1 LPTAKLVTGFNPDIK
16 MDKLF
21 VIAIG
26 GTGMRCLESF
36 THLCGTGMFDNQEI
50 EVLTLDTD
58 QNNGNK
64 GRVEELINLYN
75 RIKTSG
81 TAAGGTANA
90 NTFFS
95 AKLNLYRFWT
105 NYSSPGRE
113 NYKNIS
119 KISTGT
125 PEQQHANQLISDL
138 FLDTKSVQEFA
149 LDHGYRAQTHLGSM
163 LMYHGIVEA
172 ARNILKGSAVE
183 SQERELDAFMTKL
196 QNAGASARVFIFGS
210 VFGGTGASSIPVIP
224 QALQDFTKI
233 RSNGNASID
242 FSKAKFGSTLL
253 TEYFTF
259 NKPDTQ
265 QKSSKANSVIADSS
279 FFPLNSQAA
288 LQFYQSDPTVQKCY
302 KLLYHIGW
310 PVESKKI
317 DSHNTSSQTITGG
330 SAQKNPCHI
339 TELLCACAAYDFFT
353 RKTGFESAKADYL
366 YKAVEFKDNSFNF
379 SFDDFVGNENKAGEI
394 FVNKLGA
401 FFSLAHISLTRNG
414 AAFDDA
420 GIKGFIKQFENQ
432 KLYQYSTITDAE
444 CKDINEYF
452 KLFAYTFKD
461 AKFIPGWLY
470 QVRNSVAPGRFLF
483 DSKAFADNPAELRR
497 LDVGT
502 IFTDEKHHWPK
513 GGILSNR
520 YGTFVEKLINTGP
533 KNEQKVN
540 TTKEKFLAHIFNALT
555 ISQNFD
561 IN

>member
-1 LPTAKLVTGFNPDIK
+1 

-26 GTGMRCLESF
+26 GTGMRCLEAF
-36 THLCGTGMFDNQEI
+36 THLCGIGMFDNQEI
-50 EVLTLDTD
+50 EILTLDTD

-64 GRVEELINLYN
+64 GRVEELIGLYN
-75 RIKTSG
+75 RIKTTG
-81 TAAGGTANA
+81 TSVGGTPNA

-95 AKLNLYRFWT
+95 AKLNLHRFFT
-105 NYSSPGRE
+105 NYAGPGRE
-113 NYKNIS
+113 TYKNIS
-119 KISTGT
+119 KITTGS
-125 PEQQHANQLISDL
+125 PEQQKANKLISDL
-138 FLDTKSVQEFA
+138 FLDNSSVQEFA

-163 LMYHGIVEA
+163 LMYHGIIEA
-172 ARNILKGSAVE
+172 ARNIIKGAAVQ
-183 SQERELDAFMTKL
+183 SQERELDTFMGKL
-196 QNAGASARVFIFGS
+196 EGAGANARVFIFGS
-210 VFGGTGASSIPVIP
+210 IFGGTGASSIPVIP
-224 QALQDFTKI
+224 KALQDFVKI
-233 RSNGNASID
+233 RSNGKASID
-242 FSKAKFGSTLL
+242 FGKAKFGSTLL

-259 NKPDTQ
+259 SKPDDK
-265 QKSSKANSVIADSS
+265 QKASKANSVIADSS

-288 LQFYQSDPTVQKCY
+288 LQFYQSDPTVQRCY

-310 PVESKKI
+310 PIESKKI
-317 DSHNTSSQTITGG
+317 DGNNTSNQTITGG
-330 SAQKNPCHI
+330 SEQKNPCHI

-353 RKTGFESAKADYL
+353 RNDGFNSAKAEYL

-379 SFDDFVGNENKAGEI
+379 SFDDFIGNENKSGEI

-401 FFSLAHISLTRNG
+401 FFSLAHISLTKNG
-414 AAFDDA
+414 GAFDDA
-420 GIKGFIKQFENQ
+420 GIKGFIKQCENQ
-432 KLYQYSTITDAE
+432 KLNQYSTIADAE

-461 AKFIPGWLY
+461 ARFVPGWLY

-483 DSKAFADNPAELRR
+483 DSKAFPDNPSELKK

-502 IFTDEKHHWPK
+502 IFLDEKHHWSK
-513 GGILSNR
+513 GRFFSDR
-520 YGTFVEKLINTGP
+520 YNVFVENLINTNP
-533 KNEQKVN
+533 KEEQKVN

>member
-1 LPTAKLVTGFNPDIK
+1 

-26 GTGMRCLESF
+26 GTGMRCLEAF
-36 THLCGTGMFDNQEI
+36 THLCGIGMFDNQEI
-50 EVLTLDTD
+50 EILTLDTD

-64 GRVEELINLYN
+64 GRVEELIGLYN
-75 RIKTSG
+75 RIKTTG
-81 TAAGGTANA
+81 TGLGGTPNA

-95 AKLNLYRFWT
+95 AKLNLHRFFT
-105 NYSSPGRE
+105 NYAGPGRE
-113 NYKNIS
+113 TYKNIS
-119 KISTGT
+119 KIATGS
-125 PEQQHANQLISDL
+125 PEQQKANKLISDL
-138 FLDTKSVQEFA
+138 FLDNSSVQEFA

-172 ARNILKGSAVE
+172 ARNIIKGAAVQ
-183 SQERELDAFMTKL
+183 SQERELDTFMGKL
-196 QNAGASARVFIFGS
+196 ESAGADARVFIFGS
-210 VFGGTGASSIPVIP
+210 IFGGTGASSIPVIP
-224 QALQDFTKI
+224 KALQDFVKI

-242 FSKAKFGSTLL
+242 FARAKFGSTLL
-253 TEYFTF
+253 TAYFTF
-259 NKPDTQ
+259 NKPDDK
-265 QKSSKANSVIADSS
+265 QKASKANSIIADSS

-310 PVESKKI
+310 PIESKKI
-317 DSHNTSSQTITGG
+317 DGNNISNQTITGG
-330 SAQKNPCHI
+330 SEQKNPCHI

-353 RKTGFESAKADYL
+353 RKDGFNSAKADYL

-379 SFDDFVGNENKAGEI
+379 SFDDFIGNENKSGEI

-401 FFSLAHISLTRNG
+401 FFSLAHISLTKNG
-414 AAFDDA
+414 GAFDDA
-420 GIKGFIKQFENQ
+420 GIKGFIKQCENQ
-432 KLYQYSTITDAE
+432 KLNQYSTITDAE

-483 DSKAFADNPAELRR
+483 DSKAFPDNPTELKK

-502 IFTDEKHHWPK
+502 IFLDEKHHWSK
-513 GGILSNR
+513 GGLFRDR
-520 YGTFVEKLINTGP
+520 YDVFVEKLINTNH
-533 KNEQKVN
+533 KDEQKVN

>member
-1 LPTAKLVTGFNPDIK
+1 

-26 GTGMRCLESF
+26 GTGMRCLEAF
-36 THLCGTGMFDNQEI
+36 THLCGIGMFDNQEI
-50 EVLTLDTD
+50 EILTLDTD

-64 GRVEELINLYN
+64 GRVEELIGLYN
-75 RIKTSG
+75 RIKTTGSSV
-81 TAAGGTANA
+81 GGTPNA

-95 AKLNLYRFWT
+95 AKLNLHRFFT
-105 NYSSPGRE
+105 NYAGPGRE
-113 NYKNIS
+113 TYKNIS
-119 KISTGT
+119 KITTGST
-125 PEQQHANQLISDL
+125 EQQKANKLISDL
-138 FLDTKSVQEFA
+138 FLDNGSVQEFA

-172 ARNILKGSAVE
+172 ARNIIKGSEVQ
-183 SQERELDAFMTKL
+183 SQERELDAFMGKL
-196 QNAGASARVFIFGS
+196 ESAGANARVFIFGS
-210 VFGGTGASSIPVIP
+210 IFGGTGASSIPVIP
-224 QALQDFTKI
+224 KALQDFVKI

-242 FSKAKFGSTLL
+242 FAKAKFGSTLL
-253 TEYFTF
+253 TAYFTF
-259 NKPDTQ
+259 NKPDDK
-265 QKSSKANSVIADSS
+265 QKASKANSVIADSS

-310 PVESKKI
+310 PIESKKI
-317 DSHNTSSQTITGG
+317 DGNNISNQTITGG
-330 SAQKNPCHI
+330 SEQKNPCHI

-353 RKTGFESAKADYL
+353 RNDGLNNAKADYL

-379 SFDDFVGNENKAGEI
+379 SFDDFIGNENKSGEI

-401 FFSLAHISLTRNG
+401 FFSLAHISLTKNG
-414 AAFDDA
+414 GAFDDA
-420 GIKGFIKQFENQ
+420 GIKGFIKQCENQ
-432 KLYQYSTITDAE
+432 KLNQYSTITDAE

-470 QVRNSVAPGRFLF
+470 QVRNSVTPGRFLF
-483 DSKAFADNPAELRR
+483 DSKAFPDNPSELKK

-502 IFTDEKHHWPK
+502 IFLDEKHHWSK
-513 GGILSNR
+513 GGLFRDR
-520 YGTFVEKLINTGP
+520 YDLFVEKLINTNP
-533 KNEQKVN
+533 KDEQKVN

>member
-1 LPTAKLVTGFNPDIK
+1 

-36 THLCGTGMFDNQEI
+36 THLCGIGMFDNQEI
-50 EVLTLDTD
+50 EILTLDTD

-64 GRVEELINLYN
+64 GRVEELIAVYN
-75 RIKTSG
+75 RIKSTDV
-81 TAAGGTANA
+81 AAGGTPNA

-95 AKLNLYRFWT
+95 AKLNLHRFFT
-105 NYSSPGRE
+105 NYSGLGRE
-113 NYKNIS
+113 TYKNIS
-119 KISTGT
+119 KITTGT
-125 PEQQHANQLISDL
+125 PAQQKANKLISDL
-138 FLDTKSVQEFA
+138 FLDTASVQEFA
-149 LDHGYRAQTHLGSM
+149 LEHGYRAQTHLGSM

-172 ARNILKGSAVE
+172 ARNLLKGTAVQ
-183 SQERELDAFMTKL
+183 SQERELDGFITKMGS
-196 QNAGASARVFIFGS
+196 AGANARVFIFGS

-224 QALQDFTKI
+224 KALQDFVKI
-233 RSNGNASID
+233 RSNGNSSID
-242 FSKAKFGSTLL
+242 FAKAKFGSTLL

-259 NKPDTQ
+259 GKPDDQ
-265 QKSSKANSVIADSS
+265 QKKSKANSVIADSS
-279 FFPLNSQAA
+279 FFPINSQAA

-310 PVESKKI
+310 PIESKKI
-317 DSHNTSSQTITGG
+317 DGYNSSNKTITGG
-330 SAQKNPCHI
+330 TEQVNGCHI

-353 RKTGFESAKADYL
+353 RNDGFNSAKAEYL
-366 YKAVEFKDNSFNF
+366 YKAVEFTDNSFNF

-401 FFSLAHISLTRNG
+401 FFSLAHISLTKNG
-414 AAFDDA
+414 AAFNDS
-420 GIKGFIKQFENQ
+420 GIKGFIKQCENQ
-432 KLYQYSTITDAE
+432 KLNQYSTISDAE

-461 AKFIPGWLY
+461 AKFVPGWLY

-483 DSKAFADNPAELRR
+483 HSKAFPDNQAELKK

-502 IFTDEKHHWPK
+502 IFLDEKHHWAK
-513 GGILSNR
+513 GGLFGDR
-520 YGTFVEKLINTGP
+520 YDTFVSKLINTDP
-533 KNEQKVN
+533 KEEQKVN

>member
-1 LPTAKLVTGFNPDIK
+1 

-36 THLCGTGMFDNQEI
+36 THLCGIGMFDNQEI
-50 EVLTLDTD
+50 EILTLDTD

-64 GRVEELINLYN
+64 GRVEELIAVYN
-75 RIKTSG
+75 RIKSTD
-81 TAAGGTANA
+81 AAVGGTPNA

-95 AKLNLYRFWT
+95 AKLNLHRFFT
-105 NYSSPGRE
+105 NYSGLGRE
-113 NYKNIS
+113 TYKNIA
-119 KISTGT
+119 KITTGT
-125 PEQQHANQLISDL
+125 PEQQKANKLISDL
-138 FLDTKSVQEFA
+138 FLDTASVQEFS
-149 LDHGYRAQTHLGSM
+149 LEHGYRAQTHLGSM

-172 ARNILKGSAVE
+172 AKNLVKGTAVQ
-183 SQERELDAFMTKL
+183 SQERELDNFISKL
-196 QNAGASARVFIFGS
+196 ESAGANARVFIFGS

-224 QALQDFTKI
+224 KALQDFVKI
-233 RSNGNASID
+233 RSNGNSSID
-242 FSKAKFGSTLL
+242 FAKAKFGSTLL

-259 NKPDTQ
+259 GKPDDQ
-265 QKSSKANSVIADSS
+265 QKKSKANSVIADSS
-279 FFPLNSQAA
+279 FFPINSQAA

-310 PVESKKI
+310 PIESKKI
-317 DSHNTSSQTITGG
+317 DGGNSANQTITGG
-330 SAQKNPCHI
+330 TEQLNGCHI
-339 TELLCACAAYDFFT
+339 TELLSACAAYDFFT
-353 RKTGFESAKADYL
+353 RKDGFDSAKAEYL
-366 YKAVEFKDNSFNF
+366 YKAVEFTDNSFNF

-401 FFSLAHISLTRNG
+401 FFSLAHISLTKNG
-414 AAFDDA
+414 AAFNDS
-420 GIKGFIKQFENQ
+420 GIRGFIKQFESQ
-432 KLYQYSTITDAE
+432 KLNQYSTISDAE

-461 AKFIPGWLY
+461 ARFVPGWLY
-470 QVRNSVAPGRFLF
+470 QVRNSVAPGKFLF
-483 DSKAFADNPAELRR
+483 QSKAFPDNQAELKK

-502 IFTDEKHHWPK
+502 IFLDEKHHWAK
-513 GGILSNR
+513 GGLFGDR
-520 YGTFVEKLINTGP
+520 YDTFVSKLINTNP
-533 KNEQKVN
+533 QDEQKVN

>member
-1 LPTAKLVTGFNPDIK
+1 

-36 THLCGTGMFDNQEI
+36 THLCGIGMFDNQEI

-64 GRVEELINLYN
+64 GRVEGLIGLYN

-81 TAAGGTANA
+81 TGLGGTPNA

-95 AKLNLYRFWT
+95 AKLNLHRFWT
-105 NYSSPGRE
+105 NYSAPGRE
-113 NYKNIS
+113 NYKNIT
-119 KISTGT
+119 KLSTGT
-125 PEQQHANQLISDL
+125 PEQQKANKLISDL
-138 FLDTKSVQEFA
+138 FLDTGSVQEFA
-149 LDHGYRAQTHLGSM
+149 LEHGYRAQTHLGSM

-172 ARNILKGSAVE
+172 ARNILKGTTVQSE
-183 SQERELDAFMTKL
+183 ERELDSFMGKL
-196 QNAGASARVFIFGS
+196 EKAGGNARVFIFGS

-224 QALQDFTKI
+224 KALQEFVQI
-233 RSNGNASID
+233 RSGGNASID

-259 NKPDTQ
+259 SKPDAQ
-265 QKSSKANSVIADSS
+265 QKSTKANSVIADSS

-310 PVESKKI
+310 PVESKRI
-317 DSHNTSSQTITGG
+317 DGDNTSNQTITGG
-330 SAQKNPCHI
+330 AAQMNASHI

-353 RKTGFESAKADYL
+353 RSSGFDSAKADYL

-379 SFDDFVGNENKAGEI
+379 SFDDFIGKDNKAGEI

-401 FFSLAHISLTRNG
+401 FFSLAHISLTKNG

-420 GIKGFIKQFENQ
+420 GIKGFIKQCENQ
-432 KLYQYSTITDAE
+432 KLLQYSTITDAE

-461 AKFIPGWLY
+461 AKFVPGWLY
-470 QVRNSVAPGRFLF
+470 QVRQSVAPGKFLF
-483 DSKAFADNPAELRR
+483 DSKAFPDNQSELKK

-502 IFTDEKHHWPK
+502 MFLDEKHHWSK
-513 GGILSNR
+513 GGIFGDR
-520 YGTFVEKLINTGP
+520 YDTFVAKLINSGP
-533 KNEQKVN
+533 KDEQKVN

>member
-1 LPTAKLVTGFNPDIK
+1 

-21 VIAIG
+21 IIAIG
-26 GTGMRCLESF
+26 GTGMRCLEAF
-36 THLCGTGMFDNQEI
+36 THLCGIGMFDNQEI
-50 EVLTLDTD
+50 EILTLDTD

-64 GRVEELINLYN
+64 GRVEELIGLYN
-75 RIKTSG
+75 RIKTTG
-81 TAAGGTANA
+81 TSVGGTPNA

-95 AKLNLYRFWT
+95 AKLNLHRFFT
-105 NYSSPGRE
+105 NYAGAGRE
-113 NYKNIS
+113 TYKNIS
-119 KISTGT
+119 KITTGS
-125 PEQQHANQLISDL
+125 PEQQKANKLISDL
-138 FLDTKSVQEFA
+138 FLDNGSVQEFA

-172 ARNILKGSAVE
+172 ARNIIKGSAVQ
-183 SQERELDAFMTKL
+183 SQERELDAFMSKL
-196 QNAGASARVFIFGS
+196 ESAGANARVFIFGS
-210 VFGGTGASSIPVIP
+210 IFGGTGASSIPVIP
-224 QALQDFTKI
+224 KALQDFVKI

-242 FSKAKFGSTLL
+242 FAKAKFGSTLL

-259 NKPDTQ
+259 NKPDDK
-265 QKSSKANSVIADSS
+265 QKASKANSVIADSS

-310 PVESKKI
+310 PIESKKI
-317 DSHNTSSQTITGG
+317 DGNNISNQTITGG
-330 SAQKNPCHI
+330 SEQKNPCHI
-339 TELLCACAAYDFFT
+339 TELLCACAAYDFLT
-353 RKTGFESAKADYL
+353 RNDGFNSAKADYL

-379 SFDDFVGNENKAGEI
+379 SFDDFIGNENKSGEI

-401 FFSLAHISLTRNG
+401 FFSLAHISLTKNG
-414 AAFDDA
+414 GAFDDA
-420 GIKGFIKQFENQ
+420 GIKGFIKQCENQ
-432 KLYQYSTITDAE
+432 KLNQYSTITDAE

-470 QVRNSVAPGRFLF
+470 QVRNSVTPGRFLF
-483 DSKAFADNPAELRR
+483 DSKAFPDNPSELKK

-502 IFTDEKHHWPK
+502 IFLDEKHHWSK
-513 GGILSNR
+513 GGLFRDR
-520 YGTFVEKLINTGP
+520 YDLFVEKLINTNP
-533 KNEQKVN
+533 KDEQKVN